1 MGWRKRK
8 RRRSSS
14 VAAAITRSPKDALQY
29 KLKNTVA
36 TLGRRCKQDSKTV
49 RAYAAPILNSVLEQP
64 GSISCIYCYT
74 VLTLDTISFDHL
86 LPLSRGGSSWVP
98 NLGLCC
104 TTCNKT
110 KGSLTED
117 EYCSLLELMIGWPQE
132 ARDNVCRRLRLGG
145 SFFGR
150 FKRRK

>member
-1 MGWRKRK
+1 MA
-8 RRRSSS
+8 RRRYRRRRYSRRQPL
-14 VAAAITRSPKDALQY
+14 TGKDALQY

-36 TLGRRCKQDSKTV
+36 NLGRRCKVDSKTV
-49 RAYAAPILNSVLEQP
+49 RAYATPILSSVQSQP
-64 GSISCIYCYT
+64 GSITCIYCKV
-74 VLTLDTISFDHL
+74 VLSLGTISFDHL
-86 LPLSRGGSSWVP
+86 LPLSRGGESWVP

-104 TTCNKT
+104 TVCNKT
-110 KGSLTED
+110 KGSLTEE
-117 EYCSLLELMIGWPQE
+117 EYCQLLELMLLWPQE

>member
-1 MGWRKRK
+1 MGYRRRRK
-8 RRRSSS
+8 RRYTKREPSN
-14 VAAAITRSPKDALQY
+14 DLGY

-36 TLGRRCKQDSKTV
+36 NLGRRCKVDSKTV
-49 RAYAAPILNSVLEQP
+49 RAYAGPILNAVVAQP
-64 GSISCIYCYT
+64 GSISCTYCKA
-74 VLTLDTISFDHL
+74 VLTLHTISFDHL
-86 LPLSRGGSSWVP
+86 LPLSRGGASWVP

-110 KGSLTED
+110 KGSLTEE
-117 EYCSLLELMIGWPQE
+117 EYCQLLELMLLWPQE

>member
-1 MGWRKRK
+1 MGY
-8 RRRSSS
+8 RRRRRRRY
-14 VAAAITRSPKDALQY
+14 TRREPSNDLGY

-36 TLGRRCKQDSKTV
+36 NLGRRCKVDSKTA
-49 RAYAAPILNSVLEQP
+49 RAYAKPILESLVAQP
-64 GSISCIYCYT
+64 GSISCIYCHT
-74 VLTLDTISFDHL
+74 VLDLHSISFDHL
-86 LPLSRGGSSWVP
+86 LPLSRGGANWVP

-110 KGSLTED
+110 KGSLTEE
-117 EYCSLLELMIGWPQE
+117 EYCQLLELMLLWPQE

>member
-1 MGWRKRK
+1 MWWRKRK

-14 VAAAITRSPKDALQY
+14 GTITRSPKDALQY

-36 TLGRRCKQDSKTV
+36 NLGRRCKVDSKTV
-49 RAYAAPILNSVLEQP
+49 RDYASPILCAVQSQP
-64 GSISCIYCYT
+64 GSVTCIYCYT

-86 LPLSRGGSSWVP
+86 LPLSRGGENWVP

-110 KGSLTED
+110 KGSLTEE